1 MSFFQDLI
9 NEPAA
14 QYGLIGFGSLMV
26 LCCCK
31 NVIKTCYRRRRR
43 LYINSRENMRQEAIE
58 IINEIVVIDD
68 DTPPPPPPSP
78 SIAPVV
84 EHTCQEK
91 TSSRVR
97 NLYINELIHEYING
111 RDIKMSINDVK
122 SKYNYFRTPEDVRQ
136 LKTDLINT
144 EPRRW

>member
-1 MSFFQDLI
+1 MSFFQYLI

-14 QYGLIGFGSLMV
+14 QYGLIGFSSLMV
-26 LCCCK
+26 LCCCIS
-31 NVIKTCYRRRRR
+31 VIKTCYRRRRR

-68 DTPPPPPPSP
+68 DAPQPPPPSP
-78 SIAPVV
+78 SIVPVV

-97 NLYINELIHEYING
+97 DLYINELIHEYING

-122 SKYNYFRTPEDVRQ
+122 SQYNYFRTPEDVRQ

-144 EPRRW
+144 EPR